1 MLSRQF
7 PILILLGRAAA
18 GKSEIINYLKSLP
31 CDMRRAELHIGA
43 FREIDDFPM
52 LWAWFEEDRMLVQ
65 MGKPRLHTDE
75 QGYFRFR
82 YLWNLLIRRLEL
94 EYQKVLRDDPGF
106 EKDNTVI
113 IEFSRGAEHGGF
125 GEALN
130 QFSAVLLGRAAV
142 LYVDVSYEESLRKN
156 RKRFNPQ
163 KPDPFPLPLR
173 GRPVVP
179 KSSQGTT
186 KGTKDTK
193 KEPMSSTSS
202 SRQREAL
209 TSEPLACPDCGELR
223 LTRVTEACRLEDGLI
238 VKRLRHHKC
247 GACGARF
254 FDDEAIH
261 RIQMEREESRVAQP
275 LP

>member
-7 PILILLGRAAA
+7 LILILLGRPAA

-31 CDMRRAELHIGA
+31 CDTRRAELHIGA

-52 LWAWFEEDRMLVQ
+52 LWAWFEEDRMLAQ

-130 QFSAVLLGRAAV
+130 QFSADLLGRAAV

-156 RKRFNPQ
+156 RKRSNPE
-163 KPDPFPLPLR
+163 KPDSILEHSLPDDKLER
-173 GRPVVP
+173 LYKKSDWTEITAADPSHLQIGDVRVP
-179 KSSQGTT
+179 YAVFDNSDDITT
-186 KGTKDTK
+186 PGG
-193 KEPMSSTSS
+193 
-202 SRQREAL
+202 EAL
-209 TSEPLACPDCGELR
+209 GE
-223 LTRVTEACRLEDGLI
+223 
-238 VKRLRHHKC
+238 RLRAAVS
-247 GACGARF
+247 GLWQSYAN
-254 FDDEAIH
+254 
-261 RIQMEREESRVAQP
+261 P
-275 LP
+275 